1 MGQRNVEIP
10 ALESEFDDDA
20 AISMLG
26 ITFNKGVSK
35 SITDSEMLRKSF
47 FDFDL
52 ISEEGLQKLLN
63 LLPVLDY
70 EIVKDVVESM
80 WPAYPT
86 DGLNPATTRM
96 ELKGFIL
103 DYLNEINTEPADSAG
118 YSDTE

>member
-1 MGQRNVEIP
+1 
-10 ALESEFDDDA
+10 
-20 AISMLG
+20 
-26 ITFNKGVSK
+26 
-35 SITDSEMLRKSF
+35 
-47 FDFDL
+47 
-52 ISEEGLQKLLN
+52 
-63 LLPVLDY
+63 
-70 EIVKDVVESM
+70 VKDVVESM